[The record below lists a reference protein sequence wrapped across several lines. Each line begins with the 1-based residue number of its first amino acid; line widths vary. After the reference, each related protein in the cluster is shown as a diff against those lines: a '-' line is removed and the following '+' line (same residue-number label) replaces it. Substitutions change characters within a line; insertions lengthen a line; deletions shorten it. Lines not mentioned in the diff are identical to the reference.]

1 MGKTEKPDPGKVIA
15 VCGLK
20 NSGKTTLIERLIR
33 ELSAR
38 GLRTAVIKHDGHDF
52 VCDVPGTDSDR
63 FMQAGAAGAAVFSA
77 SQMFVRKRLD
87 EARRNEERRNE
98 ERRNGTAAAYAEMLC
113 GYFLEADVILIEG
126 LKNSALRKIEAVRKG
141 IGTGPVSNPEGR
153 VLVVTDIPE
162 AERQFKEPAAGF
174 DELDR
179 ILEAVLKGRNA

>member
-33 ELSAR
+33 GLSAR

-63 FMQAGAAGAAVFSA
+63 FIQAGAAGAAVFSA

-87 EARRNEERRNE
+87 EARRNE
-98 ERRNGTAAAYAEMLC
+98 TAAAYAEMLC
-113 GYFLEADVILIEG
+113 GYFPEADVILIEG